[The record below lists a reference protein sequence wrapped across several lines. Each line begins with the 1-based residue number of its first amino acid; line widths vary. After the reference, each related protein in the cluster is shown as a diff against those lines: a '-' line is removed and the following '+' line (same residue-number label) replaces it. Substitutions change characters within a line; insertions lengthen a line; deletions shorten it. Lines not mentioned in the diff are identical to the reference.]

1 MNSSVKTIE
10 CCVACFAKAA
20 EQNRNTEPIRN
31 DLDSLLWL
39 TCNKRISSNK
49 SYVCIISTLT
59 RYKRIGCAFHVD
71 VISKLMIEVS
81 VYLSTYSLSD
91 MKQLH
96 YILNVMFIVKW
107 FYYNDVYNA
116 VAKVFAVLLQSFE
129 FKVFLRR

>member
-1 MNSSVKTIE
+1 
-10 CCVACFAKAA
+10 
-20 EQNRNTEPIRN
+20 
-31 DLDSLLWL
+31 
-39 TCNKRISSNK
+39 
-49 SYVCIISTLT
+49 
-59 RYKRIGCAFHVD
+59 
-71 VISKLMIEVS
+71 MIEVS